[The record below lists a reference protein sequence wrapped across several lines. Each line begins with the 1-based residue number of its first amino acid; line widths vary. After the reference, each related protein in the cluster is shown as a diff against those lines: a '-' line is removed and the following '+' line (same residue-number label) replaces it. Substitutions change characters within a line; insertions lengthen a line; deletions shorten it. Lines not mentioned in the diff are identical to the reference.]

1 MSQNL
6 ASNKYAGATHQNIS
20 NVKEIYEDI
29 ADKMY
34 IFTGGANTIQQ
45 FVKLHNDFKKL
56 YQSVMSGISNYTPIT
71 GGQMRNK
78 IHLNRN
84 HSQFQHLI

>member
-56 YQSVMSGISNYTPIT
+56 YQSVISGTSNYTPFT